1 MIWNGNYGW
10 LSPAVSLAWQRL
22 EAFQR
27 CRQRNCCRDKNIGGM
42 TMVFIGRNQ
51 HSPRWWRGGG
61 FVYLKKKK
69 WNPSSVMIY
78 RQIFVSQLY
87 EFALS
92 LIAGKMI
99 GKIALESVVKKKG
112 KSGWYEKFH
121 SKTVSQFLNKK
132 KTMILNICDS
142 LQRNNYRE
150 QILQI
155 EDREDRETNLNSSIR
170 QFHSFNNPFEIYN
183 ASSPLA
189 RKFHA

>member
-69 WNPSSVMIY
+69 MESFVGDDISSNICFSAVWVCTFINSWKDDWEDS
-78 RQIFVSQLY
+78 F
-87 EFALS
+87 
-92 LIAGKMI
+92 GI
-99 GKIALESVVKKKG
+99 GREKKG
-112 KSGWYEKFH
+112 KKWLIWKISFENCITI
-121 SKTVSQFLNKK
+121 SK
-132 KTMILNICDS
+132 
-142 LQRNNYRE
+142 
-150 QILQI
+150 
-155 EDREDRETNLNSSIR
+155 
-170 QFHSFNNPFEIYN
+170 
-183 ASSPLA
+183 
-189 RKFHA
+189 